1 MRYSL
6 LMKIRSLVWLILLAV
21 PAAGQHLVPQP
32 VFDAIANEYSGEAA
46 QENDRQIVQYHR
58 IQGSPMMAEVAE
70 KVVLAKLRAWGIDS
84 SVEQFPSDGK
94 TYYQTHLSPMGWDM
108 RGGELW
114 VESVAGVA
122 DFVPLRLCRYSDVP
136 MCVSTYSKGG
146 EWSGELVDVG
156 AGTSGKDYEGR
167 EVRGKVAL
175 AYGYAGAVVRAAA
188 VKRGAVGVVIYP
200 QADDRPEH
208 PDMVRYNGV
217 WPRAEELDKTVGGFQ
232 ISANQYTQLRELMRR
247 GPVRVHG
254 KIDATLGPGQ
264 LTVVHAWIRGSKN
277 PETEVLI
284 SGHLDHPKWSA
295 NDNASGSAAMLEMV
309 RVLHALISSGKLAA
323 PATTIHFMWVPEYYG
338 TIAYLTK
345 HPEARACNT
354 AGWDDPRQNPAGK
367 PYRGGEPCIVMNL
380 NLDMAGEDTV
390 KTNSRFYITRTPDS
404 VGGFLNGLMADVL
417 QQTREAYLFAPA
429 GTRNY
434 WPAEMAPYAQ
444 GSDHDLFLGV
454 GVPSA
459 MLGHDPDWTHHT
471 SEDTVDKTDAS
482 ELRRVGVLAGSAAY
496 WAASDAAQQKE
507 GQARLGYVS
516 KAEVI
521 ADRSKRAGE
530 ILAGPNS
537 AGARKRL
544 QDNLQVM
551 SSLLNQ
557 QEMSEFLDKGGE
569 RMGVQV
575 KQGHVNPGHDSS
587 RGPRRLTLIPINVIA
602 YEALAGDD
610 RKWWDE
616 QEAVFASESPGSGLP
631 TRAPF
636 AQITFEAINFMDG
649 KRSTAEIADLLA
661 VEFNRDFD
669 AAWVDR
675 LVGILGRLKLV
686 QAN

>member
-1 MRYSL
+1 
-6 LMKIRSLVWLILLAV
+6 MKIRSLAFLLLLTV
-21 PAAGQHLVPQP
+21 PAMGQHLVPQP
-32 VFDAIANEYSGEAA
+32 VFDAIANEFSGEAA

-70 KVVLAKLRAWGIDS
+70 KVVLAKLRAWGIES
-84 SVEQFPSDGK
+84 STEQFPSDGK

-108 RGGELW
+108 RGAELW
-114 VESVAGVA
+114 VESVGGVS

-146 EWSGELVDVG
+146 DWKGELVDVG
-156 AGTSGKDYEGR
+156 AGTSDKDYEGKD
-167 EVRGKVAL
+167 VRGKVAL

-200 QADDRPEH
+200 EADDRPEH

-232 ISANQYTQLRELMRR
+232 ISANQYTQLRELMRK

-264 LTVVHAWIRGSKN
+264 LTVVHAWIRGSQN
-277 PETEVLI
+277 PEIEVLI

-295 NDNASGSAAMLEMV
+295 NDNASGSAAMLEMI
-309 RVLHALISSGKLAA
+309 RTLHSLISSGKLAA
-323 PATTIHFMWVPEYYG
+323 PAATIHFMWVPEYYG

-367 PYRGGEPCIVMNL
+367 AYHAGEPCIVMNL
-380 NLDMAGEDTV
+380 NLDMVGEDTV
-390 KTNSRFYITRTPDS
+390 KTISRFYITRTPDS
-404 VGGFLNGLMADVL
+404 VEGPLNGLMADVL
-417 QQTREAYLFAPA
+417 QQTREAYLFAPT

-454 GVPSA
+454 GIPSA

-482 ELRRVGVLAGSAAY
+482 EFLRVGVLAAAAGYWMASDEKDKNRRLESARTDALIADYAQRIAEIVTGPNTPGTRMRLQADEKLMESAAKEQQ
-496 WAASDAAQQKE
+496 WQAQVF
-507 GQARLGYVS
+507 LS
-516 KAEVI
+516 KNGEA
-521 ADRSKRAGE
+521 ADRTKVIDRMAGRAKP
-530 ILAGPNS
+530 GP
-537 AGARKRL
+537 
-544 QDNLQVM
+544 Q
-551 SSLLNQ
+551 
-557 QEMSEFLDKGGE
+557 
-569 RMGVQV
+569 
-575 KQGHVNPGHDSS
+575 
-587 RGPRRLTLIPINVIA
+587 RLTLIPINVIA
-602 YEALAGDD
+602 YEAISGDD

-616 QEAVFASESPGSGLP
+616 QEAAFASVSPGGGLP
-631 TRAPF
+631 TRPPF
-636 AQITFEAINFMDG
+636 AQVTFEAINFMDG
-649 KRSTAEIADLLA
+649 KRSTGEIADLLA

-669 AAWVDR
+669 AGWVDR
-675 LVGILGRLKLV
+675 LVGILAKLKLV
-686 QAN
+686 QTN

>member
-1 MRYSL
+1 
-6 LMKIRSLVWLILLAV
+6 MKIRSLAFLLLLTL
-21 PAAGQHLVPQP
+21 PAMGQHLVPQP
-32 VFDAIANEYSGEAA
+32 VFDAIANEFSGEAA

-70 KVVLAKLRAWGIDS
+70 KVVLAKLRAWGIES
-84 SVEQFPSDGK
+84 SMEQFPSDGK

-108 RGGELW
+108 RGAELW
-114 VESVAGVA
+114 VESVGGVS

-146 EWSGELVDVG
+146 DWTGELVDVG
-156 AGTSGKDYEGR
+156 AGTSDKDYEGKD
-167 EVRGKVAL
+167 VRGKVAL

-200 QADDRPEH
+200 EADDRPEH

-232 ISANQYTQLRELMRR
+232 ISANQYTQLRELMRK

-277 PETEVLI
+277 PEREVLI

-309 RVLHALISSGKLAA
+309 RTLHALISSGKLAA
-323 PATTIHFMWVPEYYG
+323 PATTIHFMWVSEFYG

-367 PYRGGEPCIVMNL
+367 PYRAGEPCIVMNL
-380 NLDMAGEDTV
+380 NLDMVGEDTV
-390 KTNSRFYITRTPDS
+390 KTISRFYITRTPDS
-404 VGGFLNGLMADVL
+404 VEGPLNGLMADVM
-417 QQTREAYLFAPA
+417 QQTREAYLFAPT

-454 GVPSA
+454 GIPSA

-482 ELRRVGVLAGSAAY
+482 EFLRVGVLAAAAAY
-496 WAASDAAQQKE
+496 WS
-507 GQARLGYVS
+507 
-516 KAEVI
+516 
-521 ADRSKRAGE
+521 AGE
-530 ILAGPNS
+530 EEGRRQRLESVATRALVADYAQRIAEIVTGPNTP
-537 AGARKRL
+537 GARMRL
-544 QDNLQVM
+544 QADEKRMESVANE
-551 SSLLNQ
+551 Q
-557 QEMSEFLDKGGE
+557 QSQAEAFLSKNGE
-569 RMGVQV
+569 TAERTKVIDRMAGRA
-575 KQGHVNPGHDSS
+575 KP
-587 RGPRRLTLIPINVIA
+587 GPRRLTLIPINVIA

-616 QEAVFASESPGSGLP
+616 QESAFVSVSPGGGLP
-631 TRAPF
+631 TRPPF
-636 AQITFEAINFMDG
+636 AQVTFEAINFMDG

-675 LVGILGRLKLV
+675 LVGILAKLKLV

>member
-1 MRYSL
+1 
-6 LMKIRSLVWLILLAV
+6 MKIPSLALLLLV
-21 PAAGQHLVPQP
+21 IMPAAAQHLVPQST
-32 VFDAIANEYSGEAA
+32 FDAIANEYSGEAA

-70 KVVLAKLRAWGIDS
+70 KVVLSKLRSWGIEAK
-84 SVEQFPSDGK
+84 VEQFPSDGK

-108 RGGELW
+108 RGAELW
-114 VESVAGVA
+114 VESVGGVS

-146 EWSGELVDVG
+146 DWRGELVEVG
-156 AGTSGKDYEGR
+156 AGTSDKDYEGKD
-167 EVRGKVAL
+167 VRGKVAL

-200 QADDRPEH
+200 EADDRPEH
-208 PDMVRYNGV
+208 PDMVRYNGI

-232 ISANQYTQLRELMRR
+232 ISANQYTQLRDLMLR

-254 KIDATLGPGQ
+254 KIDAKLGPGQ
-264 LTVVHAWIRGSKN
+264 LTVVHAFIRGNKN

-295 NDNASGSAAMLEMV
+295 NDNASGSAAMLEMI
-309 RVLHALISSGKLAA
+309 RTLHALISSGKLAA
-323 PATTIHFMWVPEYYG
+323 PAATIHFMWVSEYYG

-354 AGWDDPRQNPAGK
+354 AGWDDPRQTPAGK
-367 PYRGGEPCIVMNL
+367 PYRAGEPCIAMNL
-380 NLDMAGEDTV
+380 NLDMVGEDTV
-390 KTNSRFYITRTPDS
+390 KTISRFYITRTPDS
-404 VGGFLNGLMADVL
+404 VEGPLNGLMADIM
-417 QQTREAYLFAPA
+417 QQTREAYLFAPT

-444 GSDHDLFLGV
+444 GSDHDLFLGL
-454 GVPSA
+454 GIPAA

-482 ELRRVGVLAGSAAY
+482 ELRRVGVLAAAAGYWMASDEKDKNRRLESARTSALIGDYAQRIAEIVAGPDTPGARMRLQADEKLMGSAANEQQ
-496 WAASDAAQQKE
+496 AQ
-507 GQARLGYVS
+507 
-516 KAEVI
+516 AE
-521 ADRSKRAGE
+521 AFS
-530 ILAGPNS
+530 
-537 AGARKRL
+537 
-544 QDNLQVM
+544 
-551 SSLLNQ
+551 
-557 QEMSEFLDKGGE
+557 KGGQTGDRTKAAGRVPE
-569 RMGVQV
+569 TA
-575 KQGHVNPGHDSS
+575 KH
-587 RGPRRLTLIPINVIA
+587 GPRRLTLIPINVIA

-616 QEAVFASESPGSGLP
+616 QEAAFASDSPGGGLP
-631 TRAPF
+631 TRPPF
-636 AQITFEAINFMDG
+636 GHITFEAINFMDG
-649 KRSTAEIADLLA
+649 KRSTGEIADLLA

-675 LVGILGRLKLV
+675 LVGILAKLKLV